1 MVNSI
6 NHLHN
11 AKLHNSIPGELFSEG
26 GGGGVGGVGGSGGQT
41 KQKTESDF

>member
-26 GGGGVGGVGGSGGQT
+26 GGGGGGGSGGQT